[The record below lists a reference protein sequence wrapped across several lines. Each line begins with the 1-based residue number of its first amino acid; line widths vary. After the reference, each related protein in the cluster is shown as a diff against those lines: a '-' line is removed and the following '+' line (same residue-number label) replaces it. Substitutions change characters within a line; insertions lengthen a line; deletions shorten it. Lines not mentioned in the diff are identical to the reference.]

1 MFPVG
6 PVNLSAVAF
15 QWGRGTCRLL
25 LVAIAS
31 IMLICARN
39 FRVSDLWLRSS
50 ALVVCLRDR
59 VAPLLHGRYTD
70 AVGRRLFT
78 AAAHLSRLAG
88 WTAFDRG
95 HHAAAQRHYVQALRL
110 ARAAGDV
117 AFGGYTLAC
126 AALQATLRG
135 WHDHAIDMCQGA
147 HERAKH
153 QAPARVLAFT
163 ALIEARAH
171 ALAGDRRAAA
181 HALSTSERL
190 LGQAERQQGVE
201 PDWIDF
207 YSPARMAA
215 DAVEIHRDLHLP
227 AAARRWNEQAA
238 MPTDQFARSYGLRL
252 TVLATTHL
260 QGPSPDVDLALEY
273 GRHALDVLS
282 TISSARA
289 NDYTHDLARRLVPWK
304 DHGPARD
311 LIHRIRTDV
320 PFT

>member
-1 MFPVG
+1 
-6 PVNLSAVAF
+6 
-15 QWGRGTCRLL
+15 
-25 LVAIAS
+25 
-31 IMLICARN
+31 
-39 FRVSDLWLRSS
+39 RSS

-147 HERAKH
+147 YERAKH

-171 ALAGDRRAAA
+171 ARAGDRRAAA

-260 QGPSPDVDLALEY
+260 
-273 GRHALDVLS
+273 
-282 TISSARA
+282 
-289 NDYTHDLARRLVPWK
+289 
-304 DHGPARD
+304 
-311 LIHRIRTDV
+311 
-320 PFT
+320 